1 MSATSKFRLL
11 AFAIFVFVG
20 GISTANLM
28 AELLRPASAS
38 QPSRSPASPDEVSS
52 AGRASAIVPF
62 RSDLMADYAVA
73 LASQVPAS
81 GQASQGDQ
89 VNAAQETARR
99 ALGIGPHDSRLW
111 LVLALIEARRNPADP
126 RVAEALKMSYLTG
139 PGRVELIPARLRSA
153 TSNNALNDSDLSEL
167 ARGDVRAILTQLP
180 DQRSSLVNDYARASE
195 TGRAFLRE
203 SVNMLDPKFVDALQ
217 GAK

>member
-1 MSATSKFRLL
+1 MNTTWKFRLL
-11 AFAIFVFVG
+11 TIAMLVFVG
-20 GISTANLM
+20 GFSIANLM
-28 AELLRPASAS
+28 AELLRPAHASRPSGSA
-38 QPSRSPASPDEVSS
+38 ASPGEFSS
-52 AGRASAIVPF
+52 AGRASAIAPF

-73 LASQVPAS
+73 LASQVSAS
-81 GQASQGDQ
+81 SQGGEGDQ
-89 VNAAQETARR
+89 ATAARETARR

-111 LVLALIEARRNPADP
+111 LVLALLEARRNPADP

-195 TGRAFLRE
+195 TGRAFLKD
-203 SVNMLDPKFVDALQ
+203 SINMLDPKFVDALQ